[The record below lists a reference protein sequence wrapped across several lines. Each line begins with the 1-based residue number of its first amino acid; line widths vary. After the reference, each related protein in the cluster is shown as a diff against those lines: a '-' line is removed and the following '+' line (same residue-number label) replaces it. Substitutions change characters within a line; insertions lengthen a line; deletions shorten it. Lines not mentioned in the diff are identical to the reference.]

1 MVNKNQRFLLLELY
15 DGTLFS
21 GILCNEKFTEYSH
34 IDINTELS
42 KNSSVQDELIQT
54 ISDIIKCSKILPL
67 YTRIYWSVC
76 SNIDSDTLLAIR
88 NHFYTALG
96 VNLNIIPENTRSLYL
111 IQSNNSANSIL
122 HGICKKE
129 FQKVVICGSFRKH
142 LALVKEVYNYCKK
155 KDIEVLS
162 PKNLQFESVFNE
174 SFVLFHGEKIAN
186 ERETYWIEHKHTEA
200 IRDADAVVICNNEGY
215 IGHTT
220 IYEIGFAQALGKRI
234 IFVDENCGDFDI
246 NFPRDTGLLGF

>member
-1 MVNKNQRFLLLELY
+1 MVNKDQRFLLLEIY

-21 GILCNEKFTEYSH
+21 GIFYNEKFTEYSH

-42 KNSSVQDELIQT
+42 AKSSSQDELILT
-54 ISDIIKCSKILPL
+54 ISEIIKSSKISPL
-67 YTRIYWSVC
+67 YTRVYWSVR
-76 SNIDSDTLLAIR
+76 SNIDPNTLLVIR

-96 VNLNIIPENTRSLYL
+96 INLNIIPENTRNLYL
-111 IQSNNSANSIL
+111 IRSKNSDDSIL
-122 HGICKKE
+122 RGICKKE

-142 LALVKEVYNYCKK
+142 LALVKEVYDYCRK

-174 SFVLFHGEKIAN
+174 SFVLFHGEKVAD

-215 IGHTT
+215 IGPTT
-220 IYEIGFAQALGKRI
+220 IYEMGFAQALGKRI